1 MNQYELAIQAVGQIV
16 EEYDSDKLFPTLG
29 FGARLPPDGR
39 VSHMFFVNG
48 HPSNPYCERVGGNFL
63 FNLYVLYCRIFRSK
77 MSLCMSPSHFMS

>member
-1 MNQYELAIQAVGQIV
+1 MLFLSNYKLGGQIMNQYELAIQAVGQIV

-48 HPSNPYCERVGGNFL
+48 HPSNPYCERVGGN
-63 FNLYVLYCRIFRSK
+63 
-77 MSLCMSPSHFMS
+77 SLLTCFMLSYY

>member
-16 EEYDSDKLFPTLG
+16 EEYDSDKLFPVLG

-48 HPSNPYCERVGGNFL
+48 HPTNPYCEGVAGKTEIKIRM
-63 FNLYVLYCRIFRSK
+63 VLYRRHSTEVAFALLTQLPRV
-77 MSLCMSPSHFMS
+77 